1 MMSSKPLILVVD
13 DDADLGRMLSL
24 ILGNGGYETQVAH
37 NGSEALAWL
46 ADHQPDLV
54 LLDIMMPDMTGFAV
68 LRELR
73 SHETGGQLP
82 VVMITA
88 LGDAAAEAESSE
100 AGAQSLLRKP
110 LRPREL
116 LDHIHRL
123 LHPPE

>member
-1 MMSSKPLILVVD
+1 N
-13 DDADLGRMLSL
+13 GR
-24 ILGNGGYETQVAH
+24 Q
-37 NGSEALAWL
+37 ALDWL
-46 ADHQPDLV
+46 ADHQPELV
-54 LLDIMMPDMTGFAV
+54 LLDIMMPDISGFAV

-73 SHETGGQLP
+73 ETGGQMP

-88 LGDAAAEAESSE
+88 FGDAAAEASSSE
-100 AGAQSLLRKP
+100 AGAQSLLRTP